1 MPSNDPVQYYIDNKE
16 AIKATSKEYY
26 EKNKGKFS
34 CEYCKKT
41 LSSKFSMKRHMK
53 TCVDKPV

>member
-1 MPSNDPVQYYIDNKE
+1 MPASNPILYYEQNKDT
-16 AIKATSKEYY
+16 IKATAKAHY

>member
-1 MPSNDPVQYYIDNKE
+1 MPSKDTIQYYIDNKE

-26 EKNKGKFS
+26 EANKGKHR
-34 CEYCKKT
+34 CKYCNKA